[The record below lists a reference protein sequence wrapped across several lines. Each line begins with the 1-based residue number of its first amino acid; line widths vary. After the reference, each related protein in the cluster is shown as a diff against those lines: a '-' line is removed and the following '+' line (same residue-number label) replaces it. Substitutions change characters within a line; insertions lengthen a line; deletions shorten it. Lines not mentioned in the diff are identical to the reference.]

1 MKSKIVL
8 FDEDVLV
15 AFKQKNVDF
24 GEFSAQVETSAK
36 SKRQCE
42 LTPFYSV
49 AKQID
54 GLCVYTQNEMASKNL
69 TQQLSNGEME
79 LTFYAVVVGN
89 LAEQKGTYS
98 ACVAID
104 KQTGLYT
111 HIPELN
117 YDAINFAFEYEV
129 KERVDKISLVK
140 IKGAVTDANL
150 IRFALYDMGASVFG
164 DKDYK
169 GDTLAKDTFM
179 ALTLAELRF
188 VQSKSEA
195 ERTFI
200 VVPEG
205 KPWSFFNLDKWFK
218 I

>member
-24 GEFSAQVETSAK
+24 DEFSAQVNTNAQA
-36 SKRQCE
+36 KRQCE
-42 LTPFYSV
+42 LTPLYSV
-49 AKQID
+49 EKQID
-54 GLCVYTQNEMASKNL
+54 GLCIYTQNEKASKNL
-69 TQQLSNGEME
+69 SQQLLSGEME
-79 LTFYAVVVGN
+79 LNYYAVVVG
-89 LAEQKGTYS
+89 EQTELKGTYS
-98 ACVAID
+98 ACVALD
-104 KQTGLYT
+104 KQTGLYA

-129 KERVDKISLVK
+129 KEKVDKISLIK
-140 IKGAVTDANL
+140 IKGAVSDANL
-150 IRFALYDMGASVFG
+150 IRFALYDMGTPVFG

-188 VQSKSEA
+188 VQPKDDA

-200 VVPEG
+200 VVPES

>member
-8 FDEDVLV
+8 FDENVLV

-24 GEFSAQVETSAK
+24 AEFSAQVRANAI

-42 LTPFYSV
+42 LTPLYEV
-49 AKQID
+49 ERQID
-54 GLCVYTQNEMASKNL
+54 GLSVYTQNQKSAEFLAK
-69 TQQLSNGEME
+69 QLDNGDME
-79 LTFYAVVVGN
+79 LTYYAVVVGELSDKN
-89 LAEQKGTYS
+89 GTYS
-98 ACVAID
+98 ACVALD
-104 KQTGLYT
+104 KQTGLFT
-111 HIPELN
+111 HIPSLN
-117 YDAINFAFEYEV
+117 YDAINFSFEYEV
-129 KERVDKISLVK
+129 KEHIDKISLIK
-140 IKGAVTDANL
+140 ITGAVTDSRL
-150 IRFALYDMGASVFG
+150 VRFALYDMGTPVFG

-169 GDTLAKDTFM
+169 GDTLAKDTFT

-188 VQSKSEA
+188 VQA
-195 ERTFI
+195 EDDAVRTFI

>member
-8 FDEDVLV
+8 FDENVLV
-15 AFKQKNVDF
+15 AYKQKNIGF
-24 GEFSAQVETSAK
+24 EEFSAQVQNNAE
-36 SKRQCE
+36 SKRQCV
-42 LTPFYSV
+42 LTPLYRVESGL
-49 AKQID
+49 D
-54 GLCVYTQNEMASKNL
+54 GLCVYTQNKKSSKSL
-69 TQQLSNGEME
+69 SQQLTDGEMI
-79 LTFYAVVVGN
+79 LTYYAVVVGEPN
-89 LAEQKGTYS
+89 ERAGTYQ
-98 ACVAID
+98 ACVAVD
-104 KQTGLYT
+104 KQTGLLN
-111 HIPELN
+111 HIPALN
-117 YDAINFAFEYEV
+117 YDAINFSFEYEI
-129 KERVDKISLVK
+129 KETVDKISLIK
-140 IKGAVTDANL
+140 IKGAVTDSHL
-150 IRFALYDMGASVFG
+150 LRFALYDMGIPVFG

-188 VQSKSEA
+188 VQLDGT